1 MIRDTAAKRYAR
13 AAFEVALDRG
23 ALDRWSE
30 DQRLIAAV
38 MGDAE
43 ALALLANTKVPL
55 AQRYRLLEGTLTGID
70 PQAMNLAKLLV
81 AKGRAGLA
89 PQIAEAYLGLVD
101 EHRGIAHA
109 TVITAVP
116 LSDVEREEV
125 EKRLGELTG
134 KQVIAHLEVEPGI
147 VGGLV
152 ARVGDKVIDGSTHGR
167 LLALKR
173 SLAGQER

>member
-23 ALDRWSE
+23 ALDRWS
-30 DQRLIAAV
+30 DDLRLIATV
-38 MGDAE
+38 MSDAQ
-43 ALALLANTKVPL
+43 ALAVLANTKVPL
-55 AQRYRLLEGTLTGID
+55 AERYRLLEVTLPGIE
-70 PQAMNLAKLLV
+70 PQALNLARLLV

-109 TVITAVP
+109 TVVTAVP
-116 LSDVEREEV
+116 LSDAERQAV
-125 EKRLGELTG
+125 EKTLGEMFG

-152 ARVGDKVIDGSTHGR
+152 ARIGDKLIDGSTHGK
-167 LLALKR
+167 LLALRR